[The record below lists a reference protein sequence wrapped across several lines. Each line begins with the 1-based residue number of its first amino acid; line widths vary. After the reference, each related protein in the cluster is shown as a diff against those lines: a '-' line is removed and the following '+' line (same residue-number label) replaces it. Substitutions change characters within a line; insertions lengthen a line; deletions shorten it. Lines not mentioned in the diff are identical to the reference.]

1 MKDSFISGKYLLFA
15 IVIASAAHLA
25 TYAQT
30 SAVQTP
36 SVQAPATNAE
46 IEEQL
51 KADLNTGPCKSN
63 ERADAVKAL
72 FKKMG
77 ASDADINAEKIKD
90 IQNVVVTK
98 KGKTDETVIV
108 GAHYDKV
115 SDGCGIIDN
124 WSGVVI
130 LAHLYRTLSKMETQK
145 TYVFVAFDK
154 EEVGLQGSVAM
165 AKSIPKEKRST
176 YCAMVNLDS
185 FGLGYPVIL
194 ENASSSKMI
203 KAAKD
208 LAGELKAPITGFN
221 LAGVASADSASFK
234 EKDIPAITLSAL
246 SNKWPEFMHSSKDKM
261 ENVVIGSVRIGY
273 FFGLEYLKK
282 IDKAGCPDFR

>member
-1 MKDSFISGKYLLFA
+1 MNGDSFRVKHLLLFT
-15 IVIASAAHLA
+15 ILITFVLLPA
-25 TYAQT
+25 TFA
-30 SAVQTP
+30 QTP
-36 SVQAPATNAE
+36 STAAALE
-46 IEEQL
+46 DQL
-51 KADLNTGPCKSN
+51 KADLSSGPCKNN
-63 ERADAVKAL
+63 ERVEAVKAL

-77 ASDADINAEKIKD
+77 ASDEEIKAEKIKD

-98 KGKTDETVIV
+98 KGKSDETVII

-130 LAHLYRTLSKMETQK
+130 LAHLYKTLSKMETQK

-154 EEVGLQGSVAM
+154 EEVGKLGSAAM
-165 AKSIPKEKRST
+165 AKAIPKEKRSS
-176 YCAMVNLDS
+176 YCAMVNLDA
-185 FGLGYPVIL
+185 FGLGYSVIL
-194 ENASSSKMI
+194 ENVSNSKMI

-208 LAGELKAPITGFN
+208 LAGELKAPITGLN
-221 LAGVASADSASFK
+221 LAGVASSDSASFID
-234 EKDIPAITLSAL
+234 KDIPAITLSAL

-273 FFGLEYLKK
+273 LFGLEYVKK
-282 IDKAGCPDFR
+282 IDKAGCADFR